1 MTLYVDTRFLDTE
14 ALATITENGRSVTLT
29 ADPHEAEAV
38 MVMTSFFK
46 DREPLSM
53 PKLKWI
59 QLLSAGFDGAAL
71 EAYAKKGITITN
83 AKDVYSVQIAE
94 DVFSKILAM
103 DRNIP
108 AYVRQMEHGAWTR
121 HRVDHEI
128 MGSVCGIVGAGSI
141 GREVAMRMKAFG
153 ATTIGLRRTEMSAPY
168 IDTVVTGHEGFM
180 NLLSLSDYV
189 IVSVP
194 LDDNTFHM
202 FSHEAFSAMKPTAL
216 LVNVARGD
224 VIDQDALVKALA
236 EGRIRGA
243 ALDVTSPEPLPSD
256 SPLWKM
262 PNVLITPHAA
272 SESPIQVARLFGMV
286 AANLKRYLRD
296 EPLHHTVDVTATR

>member
-14 ALATITENGRSVTLT
+14 ALAEITGNGRSVTLT
-29 ADPHEAEAV
+29 DDPHEAEAV

-46 DREPLSM
+46 DHTPSSM
-53 PKLKWI
+53 PNLKWI
-59 QLLSAGFDGAAL
+59 QLLSAGFDGADL
-71 EAYAKKGITITN
+71 DAYAKKGVIITN

-94 DVFSKILAM
+94 DVFSKILSM

-108 AYVRQMEHGAWTR
+108 TYAKQMDQGLWKR

-141 GREVAMRMKAFG
+141 GREVAKRMKAFG
-153 ATTIGLRRTEMSAPY
+153 ATTIGLRRSQKSAPY
-168 IDTVVTGHEGFM
+168 IDTVVTGHEGFVT
-180 NLLSLSDYV
+180 LLRQSDYV

-202 FSHEAFSAMKPTAL
+202 FSGEAFSAMKPTSL
-216 LVNVARGD
+216 LVNIARGD
-224 VIDQDALVKALA
+224 VIDQDALINALE

-243 ALDVTSPEPLPSD
+243 ALDVTSPEPLPQD
-256 SPLWKM
+256 SPLWRM

-272 SESPIQVARLFGMV
+272 SESPRQLARLFDMV
-286 AANLKRYLRD
+286 AANLKRYLLR
-296 EPLHHTVDVTATR
+296 EPLHHTIDVTAIP